1 VLHAFSDTDFS
12 TGQIIE
18 SSDGEW
24 KSWVLLVDDRE
35 ESSSVLG
42 FKGILYVHFSF
53 EDHGSALRFFSHTF
67 SGGGHNFESNNI
79 SWSEVPVLDSLFWGL
94 DVNDNLVS
102 VNQMFLGFVG
112 KDTLNWLN
120 TVSFANL
127 GDSGGNIL
135 IGRSNLDGSS
145 GSEER
150 VVSGKNDISLFTV
163 RFSTNNNSVS
173 GLGCIS
179 IDVGT

>member
-1 VLHAFSDTDFS
+1 
-12 TGQIIE
+12 
-18 SSDGEW
+18 
-24 KSWVLLVDDRE
+24 
-35 ESSSVLG
+35 
-42 FKGILYVHFSF
+42 
-53 EDHGSALRFFSHTF
+53 
-67 SGGGHNFESNNI
+67 
-79 SWSEVPVLDSLFWGL
+79 LFWGFNI
-94 DVNDNLVS
+94 DDSLVS

-150 VVSGKNDISLFTV
+150 VVSGKDDISLFTV
-163 RFSTNNNSVS
+163 RFSTDNNSVS
-173 GLGCIS
+173 GLGCVS
-179 IDVGT
+179 INMGS

>member
-1 VLHAFSDTDFS
+1 M
-12 TGQIIE
+12 
-18 SSDGEW
+18 
-24 KSWVLLVDDRE
+24 VDDRE

-42 FKGILYVHFSF
+42 FKGILYIHFSF
-53 EDHGSALRFFSHTF
+53 IDSGSSLRFFSHTF
-67 SGGGHNFESNNI
+67 SGGSENIKCDNI
-79 SWSEVPVLDSLFWGL
+79 SWSEFPVLDSLFWGF
-94 DVNDNLVS
+94 DIDDSLVS

-150 VVSGKNDISLFTV
+150 VVSGKDNISLFTV

-173 GLGCIS
+173 GLGCVS
-179 IDVGT
+179 INMGS